1 VTVTCQ
7 DNFRTPGAVCHV
19 INALGLTEQPVVSR
33 SFYRGETPNFYT
45 YKNDRELLRETENAV
60 KHLLKRGIALKDIA
74 IISWRGLAG
83 SILIKTPQL
92 GEFTLRRP
100 TGKYS
105 VAGDALWTEGALLTD
120 SVYRFKGQSAVGI
133 VLTEVDFE
141 TFDDKARR
149 QLFVGLTRAQLAV
162 EVVLTEQAAGC
173 LNSVF

>member
-1 VTVTCQ
+1 
-7 DNFRTPGAVCHV
+7 
-19 INALGLTEQPVVSR
+19 VSR

-45 YKNDRELLRETENAV
+45 YKNDKELLRETENAV

-105 VAGDALWTEGALLTD
+105 AAGNALWTEGALLTD
-120 SVYRFKGQSAVGI
+120 SVYRFKGQSAAGI

-141 TFDDKARR
+141 ALDDKARR
-149 QLFVGLTRAQLAV
+149 QLFVGLTRAHLAV
-162 EVVLTEQAAGC
+162 EVVLTERAAGC
-173 LNSVF
+173 LNSVV